1 MLTILRRRIF
11 YDEVGIIEKK
21 RERER
26 AGRKQMSNNKK
37 KAKVKESGCT
47 HRRLSVCARAYFISR
62 RSFATGCGKKTYEY
76 SGKCLVRGMSPRI
89 GKVELV
95 CTMGD
100 YRTFTC
106 SLTGQWIVLN

>member
-1 MLTILRRRIF
+1 MKWALLKKIYLN
-11 YDEVGIIEKK
+11 IEERK
-21 RERER
+21 RERE
-26 AGRKQMSNNKK
+26 GRKQMSNNKK
-37 KAKVKESGCT
+37 KTKVKESGCT